1 VARKRGNGEGGIS
14 RRKDGRWEARYYADT
29 PDGRRRKTLYGKT
42 RKEVEE
48 KLAKAVAAQEE
59 PQAFVPTNIM
69 VDEFFMQ
76 YEDAVK
82 DTMKRRSLETYQD
95 IARLHLLPA
104 FGHVKLKNLTREQ
117 VQRLSPASGTRGF
130 RLRGYGGYMASC
142 RLR

>member
-1 VARKRGNGEGGIS
+1 MARKRGNGEGGIS

-29 PDGRRRKTLYGKT
+29 PDGRKRKTLYGKT
-42 RKEVEE
+42 RKEVAE

-59 PQAFVPTNIM
+59 PQAFVVTNIM
-69 VDEFFMQ
+69 VDEFFVQ

-104 FGHVKLKNLTREQ
+104 FGHVKLKDLTREQ
-117 VQRLSPASGTRGF
+117 VQRLYARKRDEGLSAARV
-130 RLRGYGGYMASC
+130 RRYMASC